1 MSLPKLMHPTF
12 EMVVPSTK
20 QKVRFRPFLV
30 KEEKILLMAKE
41 SDDKADVI
49 NVLKQVI
56 SNCDV
61 DGVIDTNKLAS
72 FDLEYLFLR
81 LRGKSVNN
89 VIELSYTDLEDEEVY
104 KFDVDVEDI
113 KIIED
118 EKHTNVINISET
130 SGITMRYPTAS
141 LMAQVVQETDI
152 TNVLF
157 HMIRGCMESYFDG
170 DNISE
175 LSDIKKEE
183 MDVFIENLP
192 VSVLKQFEEF
202 FNTMPKMY
210 YKIEYVNKKGTERT
224 IELRTIEDFF
234 ILG

>member
-12 EMVVPSTK
+12 ELTVPSSK

-41 SDDKADVI
+41 GDDKSDII

-61 DGVIDTNKLAS
+61 DSVVNTDKLAS
-72 FDLEYLFLR
+72 FDLEYLFLK

-89 VIELSYTDLEDEEVY
+89 VIELSYTDMEDEEVY
-104 KFDVDVEDI
+104 NFSIDVDDIQIVEDPKHSNII
-113 KIIED
+113 KISD
-118 EKHTNVINISET
+118 T
-130 SGITMRYPTAS
+130 SGIVMRYPTAA
-141 LMAQVVQETDI
+141 LMSEVVKHTDI

-157 HMIRGCMESYFDG
+157 HMIRGCMDNFYDG

-175 LSDIKKEE
+175 LSDVSTDE
-183 MDVFIENLP
+183 MDSFIENLP
-192 VSVLKQFEEF
+192 AGVLKQFEEF
-202 FNTMPKMY
+202 FNTMPRMY
-210 YKIEYVNKKGTERT
+210 YKIEYVNKNGTERT